1 MQKSNYALVSALYSN
16 KTKGLYSDIYFP
28 IIRYALVKIFTEKKV
43 ESDTYSS
50 ADKVAEYI
58 DEKFGIHIPT
68 IVIAKSITKISMQKD
83 KNLQLVIYE
92 GGQSF
97 HINKALFSDDELD
110 IEMEERFFSDN
121 LETIEREYKS
131 FIGNQ
136 GCKDDGIS
144 FLQFISDNTDDILGY
159 FDGEDKTRV
168 DDKYATLIFFLQ
180 YLHDSNLELYN
191 IVNQLFWSSIIVAFL
206 KSERPL
212 VEDSENGV
220 KAEFYLDTSI
230 ILGLLDLSTPMREAY
245 SKEVFTIIKNSGGIL
260 RVNPLTIDEVTY
272 ILKSVEQNG
281 ANPLTD
287 IASACERKEL
297 LSNQIAQIRLNI
309 DSILAKIGIQIFPV
323 MSPSEK
329 QRVVAEYKGK
339 KVTKLLGEFRSKKPE
354 SYSRDNYREI
364 HDLYLNDFI
373 KRRRKDKNDTGNIFF
388 LTNNIELITFCKA
401 QNNGESYMI
410 STGKVVLDLWMHYS
424 KPINISNCVLTET
437 MARCLELHRSNVRYK
452 LAEVARFFNKTKDN
466 FDSKV
471 YKDFIGH
478 LYRRAKN
485 VISTVEANPDS
496 QDSAFAKLITEAVEA
511 DNRFYNSSLAKVQ
524 KDNEELKQ
532 ATIQKDSEIEKINT
546 LVNNLQGQN
555 NDKDKQISAL
565 SSAKQDLEANLQKH
579 RSDLENL
586 KKSEE
591 AAKVSASQA
600 EQINQ
605 WYKDRDSLNAELE
618 RLEADLAPLELLR
631 HKSFKNY
638 SPSSW
643 FVFGLLMFLIFISM
657 VVLVCLNI
665 VETWT
670 IPLGVVGVTFGLH
683 CFNRYHTLKER
694 TEMRAE
700 KAYKKWEAK
709 NENKKYNLL
718 KEQISSKKERLKE
731 INQNLNQYK

>member
-28 IIRYALVKIFTEKKV
+28 IIRYALVKIFSEKV

-83 KNLQLVIYE
+83 ENLQLVIYE
-92 GGQSF
+92 GGKSF
-97 HINKALFSDDELD
+97 YINKALFSDDELD
-110 IEMEERFFSDN
+110 IEKEERYFSDN

-131 FIGNQ
+131 FIESQ
-136 GCKDDGIS
+136 GCNDDGIS

-180 YLHDSNLELYN
+180 YLHNSNLELYN

-206 KSERPL
+206 KSEKPL

-230 ILGLLDLSTPMREAY
+230 ILGLLDLSTPMRETY

-297 LSNQIAQIRLNI
+297 ESNQIAQIRLNI
-309 DSILAKIGIQIFPV
+309 DSILERIGIQIFPV

-329 QRVVAEYKGK
+329 QSVVAEYKGK

-364 HDLYLNDFI
+364 HDLYLNDFV
-373 KRRRKDKNDTGNIFF
+373 KCRRKEKNDTENVFF
-388 LTNNIELITFCKA
+388 LTNNIDLITFCKT
-401 QNNGESYMI
+401 QNKGESYMI

-424 KPINISNCVLTET
+424 KPIDISNCVLTET

-466 FDSKV
+466 FDPKV

-485 VISTVEANPDS
+485 VISTVESNLNP
-496 QDSAFAKLITEAVEA
+496 QDSAFAKLITESVEA
-511 DNRFYNSSLAKVQ
+511 DNQFYNASLAKVQ

-532 ATIQKDSEIEKINT
+532 ATIQKDSEIKKINI
-546 LVNNLQGQN
+546 LVDNLKGQN

-565 SSAKQDLEANLQKH
+565 SSEKQDLEANLQKH
-579 RSDLENL
+579 RNDLEKI

-591 AAKVSASQA
+591 AAKASASQA

-605 WYKDRDSLNAELE
+605 WYKERDSLNEEIALLEAEL
-618 RLEADLAPLELLR
+618 APWKLLR
-631 HKSFKNY
+631 RKSFRNY
-638 SPSSW
+638 SPLLW
-643 FVFGLLMFLIFISM
+643 LVCGILMFLSSISII
-657 VVLVCLNI
+657 VLVCLKI
-665 VETWT
+665 VATWT
-670 IPLGVVGVTFGLH
+670 ISLGGVGGTFCVF
-683 CFNRYHTLKER
+683 CFNRFYSLKEK
-694 TEMRAE
+694 TEERAE
-700 KAYKKWEAK
+700 KAYKKWETKA
-709 NENKKYNLL
+709 ENKKYILL
-718 KEQISSKKERLKE
+718 KQQLAFKKERLEE
-731 INQNLNQYK
+731 IAIKLKQG

>member
-1 MQKSNYALVSALYSN
+1 MQKSNYALVSALYAN

-28 IIRYALVKIFTEKKV
+28 IIRYALVKIFVGKV
-43 ESDTYSS
+43 EIDTYSS
-50 ADKVAEYI
+50 ADEVAEYI
-58 DEKFGIHIPT
+58 DEKFGFHIPT
-68 IVIAKSITKISMQKD
+68 IVIAKSISKISNHKD
-83 KNLQLVIYE
+83 KDLQLVIYE

-97 HINKALFSDDELD
+97 HINKAIFSEDEPD
-110 IEMEERFFSDN
+110 IEKEERYFSDN
-121 LETIEREYKS
+121 LETIEHEYKS
-131 FIGNQ
+131 FIDNQ
-136 GCKDDGIS
+136 GCTDDSIS

-180 YLHDSNLELYN
+180 YLHESNLDLYT

-206 KSERPL
+206 KSEKPL
-212 VEDSENGV
+212 VVDSENGV

-230 ILGLLDLSTPMREAY
+230 ILGLLELSTPMREAY
-245 SKEVFTIIKNSGGIL
+245 SKEVFTIINNSGGIL

-272 ILKSVEQNG
+272 ILQSVELNG
-281 ANPLTD
+281 ANPMTD
-287 IASACERKEL
+287 IASACERRKL
-297 LSNQIAQIRLNI
+297 IPNQIAQIRLNI
-309 DSILAKIGIQIFPV
+309 DSILAQIGVQVFPA
-323 MSPSEK
+323 MSPTEK
-329 QRVVAEYKGK
+329 QRVIAEYKGK
-339 KVTKLLGEFRSKKPE
+339 NVTKLLGDFRRKKPE
-354 SYSRDNYREI
+354 SYSRDNFREI

-388 LTNNIELITFCKA
+388 LTNNIDLIAFCKA
-401 QNNGESYMI
+401 HNNGVSYMI
-410 STGKVVLDLWMHYS
+410 STGNVVLDLWMHYS
-424 KPINISNCVLTET
+424 KPIDISNCVLTET
-437 MARCLELHRSNVRYK
+437 MARCLELHRSSVRYK
-452 LAEVARFFNKTKDN
+452 LAEVAHFFNKTKDN
-466 FDSKV
+466 FDPKV

-532 ATIQKDSEIEKINT
+532 ATIQKDSEIKKINT

-579 RSDLENL
+579 RSDLEIL

-591 AAKVSASQA
+591 AAKASALQA

-605 WYKDRDSLNAELE
+605 LYKDRDSLNAELE

-638 SPSSW
+638 SPSLW
-643 FVFGLLMFLIFISM
+643 FVFGLLMFLIFIST
-657 VVLVCLNI
+657 VVLVYLNI
-665 VETWT
+665 FAKWT
-670 IPLGVVGVTFGLH
+670 IPLGIVGASFGMFCL
-683 CFNRYHTLKER
+683 NRFYSLKEK
-694 TEMRAE
+694 TEERAE
-700 KAYKKWEAK
+700 KAYKNWDAK
-709 NENKKYNLL
+709 KENKKYNLL

-731 INQNLNQYK
+731 INVKLKQI

>member
-1 MQKSNYALVSALYSN
+1 MQKSNYALVSALYAN

-28 IIRYALVKIFTEKKV
+28 IIRYALVKIFTEKV

-58 DEKFGIHIPT
+58 DDKFGIHIPT
-68 IVIAKSITKISMQKD
+68 IVIAKSISKISMQKD

-110 IEMEERFFSDN
+110 IEKEERYFSDN
-121 LETIEREYKS
+121 LDRIEREYKS
-131 FIGNQ
+131 FIDNQ
-136 GCKDDGIS
+136 GCNDDNIS

-159 FDGEDKTRV
+159 FDGEDETRV

-206 KSERPL
+206 KSEKPL

-230 ILGLLDLSTPMREAY
+230 ILGLLELSTPMREAY
-245 SKEVFTIIKNSGGIL
+245 SKEVFTIIKNSGGII
-260 RVNPLTIDEVTY
+260 RANPLTIDEVTY
-272 ILKSVEQNG
+272 ILQSVEQNG

-287 IASACERKEL
+287 IASACERRRL
-297 LSNQIAQIRLNI
+297 IPNQIAQIRLNI

-323 MSPSEK
+323 MSPTEK

-354 SYSRDNYREI
+354 SYSRDNFREI
-364 HDLYLNDFI
+364 HDLYLNDFV
-373 KRRRKDKNDTGNIFF
+373 KCRRKDKNNTENVFF
-388 LTNNIELITFCKA
+388 LTNNIDLITFCKA
-401 QNNGESYMI
+401 QNNGVSYMI
-410 STGKVVLDLWMHYS
+410 STGEVVLDLWMHYS
-424 KPINISNCVLTET
+424 QPIDISNCVLTET

-452 LAEVARFFNKTKDN
+452 LAEVARLFNKTKDK
-466 FDSKV
+466 FDPEV

-485 VISTVEANPDS
+485 VISTVEANPNP

-511 DNRFYNSSLAKVQ
+511 DNKLYDASLAKVQ
-524 KDNEELKQ
+524 KYNEELKQ

-546 LVNNLQGQN
+546 LVDNLQGQN
-555 NDKDKQISAL
+555 KDKDKQISVL

-579 RSDLENL
+579 RSDLEQL

-591 AAKVSASQA
+591 TAKASASQA

-605 WYKDRDSLNAELE
+605 WYKERDSLAGEIE
-618 RLEADLAPLELLR
+618 RLEAEIAPLELLR
-631 HKSFKNY
+631 HKSFRNY
-638 SPSSW
+638 SPFLW
-643 FVFGLLMFLIFISM
+643 LVCGILMFFCFVMMVALICM
-657 VVLVCLNI
+657 GAM
-665 VETWT
+665 EKWT
-670 IPLGVVGVTFGLH
+670 ISLAVAGLPLGIFFL
-683 CFNRYHTLKER
+683 NRYYALKEKKG
-694 TEMRAE
+694 ERAE
-700 KAYKKWEAK
+700 KAYRKWEAK
-709 NENKKYNLL
+709 EENKKYRLL
-718 KEQISSKKERLKE
+718 KKQISSKEEIVKE
-731 INQNLNQYK
+731 INKNLNQYK

>member
-1 MQKSNYALVSALYSN
+1 MQKSNYALVSALYAN

-28 IIRYALVKIFTEKKV
+28 IIRYALIKIFIGKV
-43 ESDTYSS
+43 ETDTYSS
-50 ADKVAEYI
+50 ADEVAEYI

-83 KNLQLVIYE
+83 ENLQLVIYE

-121 LETIEREYKS
+121 LETIEHEYKS
-131 FIGNQ
+131 FIDNQ
-136 GCKDDGIS
+136 GCTDDSIS

-180 YLHDSNLELYN
+180 YLHESNLDLYT

-206 KSERPL
+206 KSEKPL
-212 VEDSENGV
+212 VVDSENGV

-230 ILGLLDLSTPMREAY
+230 ILGLLELSTPMCEAY
-245 SKEVFTIIKNSGGIL
+245 SKEVFTIINNSGGIL

-272 ILKSVEQNG
+272 ILQSVELNG
-281 ANPLTD
+281 ANPMTD
-287 IASACERKEL
+287 IASACERRKL
-297 LSNQIAQIRLNI
+297 IPNQIAQIRLNI
-309 DSILAKIGIQIFPV
+309 DSILAQIGVQVFPA
-323 MSPSEK
+323 MSPTEK
-329 QRVVAEYKGK
+329 QRVIAEYKGK
-339 KVTKLLGEFRSKKPE
+339 NVTKLLGDFRRKKPE

-388 LTNNIELITFCKA
+388 LTNNIDLIAFCKA
-401 QNNGESYMI
+401 HNNGVSYMI
-410 STGKVVLDLWMHYS
+410 STGNVVLDLWMHYS
-424 KPINISNCVLTET
+424 KPIDISNCVLTET

-466 FDSKV
+466 FDPKV

-532 ATIQKDSEIEKINT
+532 ATIQKDSEIKKINT

-565 SSAKQDLEANLQKH
+565 SSEKQDLEANLQKH
-579 RSDLENL
+579 RNDLEKI

-591 AAKVSASQA
+591 AAKALASQA
-600 EQINQ
+600 EQLNQ
-605 WYKDRDSLNAELE
+605 WYKERDSLNEEIGL
-618 RLEADLAPLELLR
+618 LEAELAPLESLR
-631 HKSFKNY
+631 YKCFRNY
-638 SPSSW
+638 SPFLW
-643 FVFGLLMFLIFISM
+643 LVCGILIFLSSFSI
-657 VVLVCLNI
+657 VVLVWFKI
-665 VETWT
+665 VATWT
-670 IPLGVVGVTFGLH
+670 ISLGGVGVTFSIF
-683 CFNRYHTLKER
+683 CFNRYYTLKER
-694 TEMRAE
+694 TEVRAE
-700 KAYKKWEAK
+700 EAYKKWETKA
-709 NENKKYNLL
+709 ENKKYILL
-718 KEQISSKKERLKE
+718 KQQLASKQERLEE
-731 INQNLNQYK
+731 ITINLKQVSR

>member
-1 MQKSNYALVSALYSN
+1 MQKSNYALVSALYAN

-28 IIRYALVKIFTEKKV
+28 IIRYALVKIFVGKV
-43 ESDTYSS
+43 EIDTYSS
-50 ADKVAEYI
+50 ADEVAEYI
-58 DEKFGIHIPT
+58 DEKFGFHIPT
-68 IVIAKSITKISMQKD
+68 IVIAKSISKISNHKD
-83 KNLQLVIYE
+83 KDLQLVIYE

-97 HINKALFSDDELD
+97 HINKAIFSEDELD
-110 IEMEERFFSDN
+110 IEKEERYFSDN
-121 LETIEREYKS
+121 LETIEHEYKS
-131 FIGNQ
+131 FIDNQ
-136 GCKDDGIS
+136 GCTDDSIS

-180 YLHDSNLELYN
+180 YLHESNLDLYT

-206 KSERPL
+206 KSEKPL
-212 VEDSENGV
+212 VVDSENGV

-230 ILGLLDLSTPMREAY
+230 ILGLLELSTPMREAY
-245 SKEVFTIIKNSGGIL
+245 SKEVFTIINNSGGIL

-272 ILKSVEQNG
+272 ILQSVELNG
-281 ANPLTD
+281 ANPMTD
-287 IASACERKEL
+287 IASACERRKL
-297 LSNQIAQIRLNI
+297 IPNQIAQIRLNI
-309 DSILAKIGIQIFPV
+309 DSILAQIGVQVFPA
-323 MSPSEK
+323 MSPTEK
-329 QRVVAEYKGK
+329 QRVIAEYKGK
-339 KVTKLLGEFRSKKPE
+339 NVTKLLGDFRRKKPE
-354 SYSRDNYREI
+354 SYSRDNFREI

-388 LTNNIELITFCKA
+388 LTNNIDLIAFCKA
-401 QNNGESYMI
+401 HNNGVSYMI
-410 STGKVVLDLWMHYS
+410 STGNVVLDLWMHYS
-424 KPINISNCVLTET
+424 KPIDISNCVLTET
-437 MARCLELHRSNVRYK
+437 MARCLELHRSSVRYK
-452 LAEVARFFNKTKDN
+452 LAEVAHFFNKTKDN
-466 FDSKV
+466 FDPKV

-478 LYRRAKN
+478 LYRKAKN

-532 ATIQKDSEIEKINT
+532 ATIQKDSEIKKINT

-579 RSDLENL
+579 RSDLEIL

-591 AAKVSASQA
+591 AAKASALQA

-605 WYKDRDSLNAELE
+605 LYKDRDSLNAELE

-638 SPSSW
+638 SPSLW
-643 FVFGLLMFLIFISM
+643 FVFGLLMFLIFIST
-657 VVLVCLNI
+657 VVLVYLNI
-665 VETWT
+665 FAKWT
-670 IPLGVVGVTFGLH
+670 IPLGIVGASFGMFCL
-683 CFNRYHTLKER
+683 NRFYSLKEK
-694 TEMRAE
+694 TEERAE
-700 KAYKKWEAK
+700 KAYKNWDAK
-709 NENKKYNLL
+709 KENKKYNLL

-731 INQNLNQYK
+731 INVKLKQI

>member
-1 MQKSNYALVSALYSN
+1 MQKSNYALVSALYAN

-28 IIRYALVKIFTEKKV
+28 IIRYALVKIFVGKV
-43 ESDTYSS
+43 EIDTYSS
-50 ADKVAEYI
+50 ADEVAEYI
-58 DEKFGIHIPT
+58 DEKFGFHIPT
-68 IVIAKSITKISMQKD
+68 IVIAKSISKISNHKD
-83 KNLQLVIYE
+83 KDLQLVIYE

-97 HINKALFSDDELD
+97 HINKAIFSEDELD
-110 IEMEERFFSDN
+110 IEKEERYFSDN
-121 LETIEREYKS
+121 LETIEHEYKS
-131 FIGNQ
+131 FIDNQ
-136 GCKDDGIS
+136 GCTDDSIS

-180 YLHDSNLELYN
+180 YLHESNLDLYT

-206 KSERPL
+206 KSEKPL
-212 VEDSENGV
+212 VVDSENGV

-230 ILGLLDLSTPMREAY
+230 ILGLLELSTPMREAY
-245 SKEVFTIIKNSGGIL
+245 SKEVFTIINNSGGIL

-272 ILKSVEQNG
+272 ILQSVELNG
-281 ANPLTD
+281 ANPMTD
-287 IASACERKEL
+287 IASACERRKL
-297 LSNQIAQIRLNI
+297 IPNQIAQIRLNI
-309 DSILAKIGIQIFPV
+309 DSILAQIGVQVFPA
-323 MSPSEK
+323 MSPTEK
-329 QRVVAEYKGK
+329 QRVIAEYKGK
-339 KVTKLLGEFRSKKPE
+339 NVTKLLGDFRRKKPE
-354 SYSRDNYREI
+354 SYSRDNFREI

-373 KRRRKDKNDTGNIFF
+373 KRRRKDKIDTGNIFF
-388 LTNNIELITFCKA
+388 LTNNIDLIAFCKA
-401 QNNGESYMI
+401 HNNGVSYMI
-410 STGKVVLDLWMHYS
+410 STGNVVLDLWMHYS
-424 KPINISNCVLTET
+424 KPIDISNCVLTET
-437 MARCLELHRSNVRYK
+437 MARCLELHRSSVRYK
-452 LAEVARFFNKTKDN
+452 LAEVAHFFNKTKDN
-466 FDSKV
+466 FDPKV

-532 ATIQKDSEIEKINT
+532 ATIQKDSEIKKINT

-579 RSDLENL
+579 RSDLEIL

-591 AAKVSASQA
+591 AAIASALQA

-605 WYKDRDSLNAELE
+605 LYKDRDSLNAELE

-638 SPSSW
+638 SPSLW
-643 FVFGLLMFLIFISM
+643 FVFGLLMFLIFIST
-657 VVLVCLNI
+657 VVLVYLNI
-665 VETWT
+665 FAKWT
-670 IPLGVVGVTFGLH
+670 IPLGIVGASFGMFCL
-683 CFNRYHTLKER
+683 NRFYSLKEK
-694 TEMRAE
+694 TEERAE
-700 KAYKKWEAK
+700 KAYKNWDAK
-709 NENKKYNLL
+709 KENKKYNLL

-731 INQNLNQYK
+731 INVKLKQI

>member
-1 MQKSNYALVSALYSN
+1 MQKSNYALVSALYAN

-28 IIRYALVKIFTEKKV
+28 IIRYALVKIFVGKV
-43 ESDTYSS
+43 EIDTYSS
-50 ADKVAEYI
+50 ADEVAEYI
-58 DEKFGIHIPT
+58 DEKFGFHIPT
-68 IVIAKSITKISMQKD
+68 IVIAKSISKISNHKD
-83 KNLQLVIYE
+83 KDLQLVIYE

-97 HINKALFSDDELD
+97 HINKAIFSEDELD
-110 IEMEERFFSDN
+110 IEKEERYFSDN
-121 LETIEREYKS
+121 LETIEHEYKS
-131 FIGNQ
+131 FIDNQ
-136 GCKDDGIS
+136 GCTDDSIS

-180 YLHDSNLELYN
+180 YLHESNLDLYT

-206 KSERPL
+206 KSEKPL
-212 VEDSENGV
+212 VVDSENGV

-230 ILGLLDLSTPMREAY
+230 ILGLLELSTPMREAY
-245 SKEVFTIIKNSGGIL
+245 SKEVFTIINNSGGIL

-272 ILKSVEQNG
+272 ILQSVELNG
-281 ANPLTD
+281 ANPMTD
-287 IASACERKEL
+287 IASACERRKL
-297 LSNQIAQIRLNI
+297 IPNQIAQIRLNI
-309 DSILAKIGIQIFPV
+309 DSILAQIGVQVFPA
-323 MSPSEK
+323 MSPTEK
-329 QRVVAEYKGK
+329 QRVIAEYKGK
-339 KVTKLLGEFRSKKPE
+339 NVTKLLGDFRRKKPE
-354 SYSRDNYREI
+354 SYSRDNFREI

-388 LTNNIELITFCKA
+388 LTNNIDLIAFCKA
-401 QNNGESYMI
+401 HNNGVSYMI
-410 STGKVVLDLWMHYS
+410 STGNVVLDLWMHYS
-424 KPINISNCVLTET
+424 KPIDILNCVLTET
-437 MARCLELHRSNVRYK
+437 MARCLELHRSSVRYK
-452 LAEVARFFNKTKDN
+452 LAEVAHFFNKTKDN
-466 FDSKV
+466 FDPKV

-532 ATIQKDSEIEKINT
+532 ATIQKDSEIKKINT

-579 RSDLENL
+579 RSDLEIL

-591 AAKVSASQA
+591 AAKASALQA

-605 WYKDRDSLNAELE
+605 LYKDRDSLNAELE

-638 SPSSW
+638 SPSLW
-643 FVFGLLMFLIFISM
+643 FVFGLLMFLIFIST
-657 VVLVCLNI
+657 VVLVYLNI
-665 VETWT
+665 FAKWT
-670 IPLGVVGVTFGLH
+670 IPLGIVGASFGMFCL
-683 CFNRYHTLKER
+683 NRFYSLKEK
-694 TEMRAE
+694 TEERAE
-700 KAYKKWEAK
+700 KAYKNWDAK
-709 NENKKYNLL
+709 KENKKYNLL

-731 INQNLNQYK
+731 INVKLKQI

>member
-1 MQKSNYALVSALYSN
+1 MQKSNYALVSALYAN

-28 IIRYALVKIFTEKKV
+28 IIRYALVKIFVGKV
-43 ESDTYSS
+43 EIDTYSS
-50 ADKVAEYI
+50 ADEVAEYI
-58 DEKFGIHIPT
+58 DEKFGFHIPT
-68 IVIAKSITKISMQKD
+68 IVIAKSISKISNHKD
-83 KNLQLVIYE
+83 KDLQLVIYE

-97 HINKALFSDDELD
+97 HINKAIFSEDELD
-110 IEMEERFFSDN
+110 IEKEERYFSDN
-121 LETIEREYKS
+121 LETIEHEYKS
-131 FIGNQ
+131 FIDNQ
-136 GCKDDGIS
+136 GCTDDSIS

-180 YLHDSNLELYN
+180 YLHESNLDLYT

-206 KSERPL
+206 KSEKPL
-212 VEDSENGV
+212 VVDSENGV

-230 ILGLLDLSTPMREAY
+230 ILGLLELSTPMREAY
-245 SKEVFTIIKNSGGIL
+245 SKEVFTIINNSGGIL

-272 ILKSVEQNG
+272 ILQSVELNG
-281 ANPLTD
+281 ANPMTD
-287 IASACERKEL
+287 IASACERRKL
-297 LSNQIAQIRLNI
+297 IPNQIAQIRLNI
-309 DSILAKIGIQIFPV
+309 DSILAQIGVQVFPA
-323 MSPSEK
+323 MSPTEK
-329 QRVVAEYKGK
+329 QRVIAEYKGK
-339 KVTKLLGEFRSKKPE
+339 NVTKLLGDFRRKKPE
-354 SYSRDNYREI
+354 SYSRDNFREI

-388 LTNNIELITFCKA
+388 LTNNIDLIAFCKA
-401 QNNGESYMI
+401 HNNGVSYMI
-410 STGKVVLDLWMHYS
+410 STGNVVLDLWMHYS
-424 KPINISNCVLTET
+424 KPIDISNCVLTET
-437 MARCLELHRSNVRYK
+437 MARCLELHRSSVRYK
-452 LAEVARFFNKTKDN
+452 LAEVAHFFNKTKDN
-466 FDSKV
+466 FDPKV

-532 ATIQKDSEIEKINT
+532 ATIQKDSEIKKINT

-579 RSDLENL
+579 RSDLEIL

-591 AAKVSASQA
+591 AAKASALQA

-605 WYKDRDSLNAELE
+605 LYKDRDSLNAELE
-618 RLEADLAPLELLR
+618 RLEADLVPLELLR

-638 SPSSW
+638 SPSLW
-643 FVFGLLMFLIFISM
+643 FVFGLLMFLIFIST
-657 VVLVCLNI
+657 VVLVFLNI
-665 VETWT
+665 FAKWT
-670 IPLGVVGVTFGLH
+670 IPLGIVGASFGMFCL
-683 CFNRYHTLKER
+683 NRFYSLKEK
-694 TEMRAE
+694 TEERAE
-700 KAYKKWEAK
+700 KAYKNWDAK
-709 NENKKYNLL
+709 KENKKYNLL

-731 INQNLNQYK
+731 INVKLKQI

>member
-1 MQKSNYALVSALYSN
+1 MQKSNYALVSALYAN

-28 IIRYALVKIFTEKKV
+28 IIRYALVKIFVGKV
-43 ESDTYSS
+43 EIDTYSS
-50 ADKVAEYI
+50 ADEVAEYI
-58 DEKFGIHIPT
+58 DEKFGFHIPT
-68 IVIAKSITKISMQKD
+68 IVIAKSISKISNHKD
-83 KNLQLVIYE
+83 KDLQLVIYE

-97 HINKALFSDDELD
+97 HINKAIFSEDELD
-110 IEMEERFFSDN
+110 IEKEERYFSDN
-121 LETIEREYKS
+121 LETIEHEYKS
-131 FIGNQ
+131 FIDNQ
-136 GCKDDGIS
+136 GCTDDSIS
-144 FLQFISDNTDDILGY
+144 FLQFISDYTDDILGY

-180 YLHDSNLELYN
+180 YLHESNLDLYT

-206 KSERPL
+206 KSEKPL
-212 VEDSENGV
+212 VVDSENGV

-230 ILGLLDLSTPMREAY
+230 ILGLLELSTPMREAY
-245 SKEVFTIIKNSGGIL
+245 SKEVFTIINNSGGIL

-272 ILKSVEQNG
+272 ILQSVELNG
-281 ANPLTD
+281 ANPMTD
-287 IASACERKEL
+287 IASACERRKL
-297 LSNQIAQIRLNI
+297 IPNQIAQIRLNI
-309 DSILAKIGIQIFPV
+309 DSILAQIGVQVFPA
-323 MSPSEK
+323 MSPTEK
-329 QRVVAEYKGK
+329 QRVIAEYKGK
-339 KVTKLLGEFRSKKPE
+339 NVTKLLGDFRRKKPE
-354 SYSRDNYREI
+354 SYSRDNFREI

-388 LTNNIELITFCKA
+388 LTNNIDLIAFCKA
-401 QNNGESYMI
+401 HNNGVSYMI
-410 STGKVVLDLWMHYS
+410 STGNVVLDLWMHYS
-424 KPINISNCVLTET
+424 KPIDISNCVLTET
-437 MARCLELHRSNVRYK
+437 MARCLELHRSSVRYK
-452 LAEVARFFNKTKDN
+452 LAEVAHFFNKTKDN
-466 FDSKV
+466 FDPKV

-532 ATIQKDSEIEKINT
+532 ATIQKDSEIKKINT

-579 RSDLENL
+579 RSDLEIL

-591 AAKVSASQA
+591 AAKASALQA

-605 WYKDRDSLNAELE
+605 LYKDRDSLNAELE

-638 SPSSW
+638 SPSLW
-643 FVFGLLMFLIFISM
+643 FVFGLLMFLIFIST
-657 VVLVCLNI
+657 VVLVYLNI
-665 VETWT
+665 FAKWT
-670 IPLGVVGVTFGLH
+670 IPLGIVGASFGMFCL
-683 CFNRYHTLKER
+683 NRFYSLKEK
-694 TEMRAE
+694 TEERAE
-700 KAYKKWEAK
+700 KAYKNWDAK
-709 NENKKYNLL
+709 KENKKYNLL

-731 INQNLNQYK
+731 INVKLKQI

>member
-1 MQKSNYALVSALYSN
+1 MQKSNYALVSALYAN
-16 KTKGLYSDIYFP
+16 KTKGLYSDIYFL
-28 IIRYALVKIFTEKKV
+28 IIRYALVKIFVGKV
-43 ESDTYSS
+43 EIDTYSS
-50 ADKVAEYI
+50 ADEVAEYI
-58 DEKFGIHIPT
+58 DEKFGFHIPT
-68 IVIAKSITKISMQKD
+68 IVIAKSISKISNHKD
-83 KNLQLVIYE
+83 KDLQLVIYE

-97 HINKALFSDDELD
+97 HINKAIFSEDELD
-110 IEMEERFFSDN
+110 IEKEERYFSDN
-121 LETIEREYKS
+121 LETIEHEYKS
-131 FIGNQ
+131 FIDNQ
-136 GCKDDGIS
+136 GCTDDSIS

-180 YLHDSNLELYN
+180 YLHESNLDLYT

-206 KSERPL
+206 KSEKPL
-212 VEDSENGV
+212 VVDSENGV

-230 ILGLLDLSTPMREAY
+230 ILGLLELSTPMREAY
-245 SKEVFTIIKNSGGIL
+245 SKEVFTIINNSGGIL

-272 ILKSVEQNG
+272 ILQSVELNG
-281 ANPLTD
+281 ANPMTD
-287 IASACERKEL
+287 IASACERRKL
-297 LSNQIAQIRLNI
+297 IPNQIAQIRLNI
-309 DSILAKIGIQIFPV
+309 DSILAQIGVQVFPA
-323 MSPSEK
+323 MSPTEK
-329 QRVVAEYKGK
+329 QRVIAEYKGK
-339 KVTKLLGEFRSKKPE
+339 NVTKLLGDFRRKKPE
-354 SYSRDNYREI
+354 SYSRDNFREI

-388 LTNNIELITFCKA
+388 LTNNIDLIAFCKA
-401 QNNGESYMI
+401 HNNGVSYMI
-410 STGKVVLDLWMHYS
+410 STGNVVLDLWMHYS
-424 KPINISNCVLTET
+424 KPIDISNCVLTET
-437 MARCLELHRSNVRYK
+437 MARCLELHRSSVRYK
-452 LAEVARFFNKTKDN
+452 LAEVAHFFNKTKDN
-466 FDSKV
+466 FDPKV

-532 ATIQKDSEIEKINT
+532 ATIQKDSEIKKINT

-579 RSDLENL
+579 RSDLEIL

-591 AAKVSASQA
+591 AAKASALQA

-605 WYKDRDSLNAELE
+605 LYKDRDSLNAELE

-638 SPSSW
+638 SPYLW
-643 FVFGLLMFLIFISM
+643 FVFGLLMFLIFIST
-657 VVLVCLNI
+657 VVLVYLNI
-665 VETWT
+665 FAKWT
-670 IPLGVVGVTFGLH
+670 IPLGIVGASFGMFCL
-683 CFNRYHTLKER
+683 NRFYSLKEK
-694 TEMRAE
+694 TEERAE
-700 KAYKKWEAK
+700 KAYKNWDAK
-709 NENKKYNLL
+709 KENKKYNLL

-731 INQNLNQYK
+731 INVKLKQI

>member
-28 IIRYALVKIFTEKKV
+28 IIRYALVKIFSEKV

-83 KNLQLVIYE
+83 ENLQLVIYE

-97 HINKALFSDDELD
+97 YINKALFSDDELD
-110 IEMEERFFSDN
+110 IEKEERYFSDN

-131 FIGNQ
+131 FIESQ
-136 GCKDDGIS
+136 GCNDDGIS

-180 YLHDSNLELYN
+180 YLHNSNLELYN

-206 KSERPL
+206 KSEKPL

-230 ILGLLDLSTPMREAY
+230 ILGLLDLSTPMRETY

-297 LSNQIAQIRLNI
+297 ESNQIAQIRLNI
-309 DSILAKIGIQIFPV
+309 DSILESIGIQIFPV

-329 QRVVAEYKGK
+329 QSVVAEYKGK
-339 KVTKLLGEFRSKKPE
+339 NVTKLLGEFRSKKPE

-364 HDLYLNDFI
+364 HDLYLNDFV
-373 KRRRKDKNDTGNIFF
+373 KRRRKEKNDTENVFF
-388 LTNNIELITFCKA
+388 LTNNIDLITFCKT
-401 QNNGESYMI
+401 QNKGESYMI

-424 KPINISNCVLTET
+424 KPIDISNCVLTET

-466 FDSKV
+466 FDPKV

-485 VISTVEANPDS
+485 VISTVESNLNP
-496 QDSAFAKLITEAVEA
+496 QDSAFAKLITESVEA
-511 DNRFYNSSLAKVQ
+511 DNQFYNASLAKVQ

-532 ATIQKDSEIEKINT
+532 ATIQKDSEIEKINI
-546 LVNNLQGQN
+546 LVDNLKGQN

-565 SSAKQDLEANLQKH
+565 SSEKQDLEANLQKH
-579 RSDLENL
+579 RNDLEKI

-591 AAKVSASQA
+591 AAKASASQA
-600 EQINQ
+600 EQLNQ
-605 WYKDRDSLNAELE
+605 WYKERDSLNEEIGLLE
-618 RLEADLAPLELLR
+618 VELAPLESLR
-631 HKSFKNY
+631 YKCFRNY
-638 SPSSW
+638 SPFLW
-643 FVFGLLMFLIFISM
+643 LVCGILIFLSSFSI
-657 VVLVCLNI
+657 VVLVWFKI
-665 VETWT
+665 VATWT
-670 IPLGVVGVTFGLH
+670 ISLGGFGVTFSIF
-683 CFNRYHTLKER
+683 CFNRYYTLKEK
-694 TEMRAE
+694 TEERAE
-700 KAYKKWEAK
+700 KAYKKWETKA
-709 NENKKYNLL
+709 ENKKYILL
-718 KEQISSKKERLKE
+718 KQKLAFKQERLEE
-731 INQNLNQYK
+731 ITINLKQVSR